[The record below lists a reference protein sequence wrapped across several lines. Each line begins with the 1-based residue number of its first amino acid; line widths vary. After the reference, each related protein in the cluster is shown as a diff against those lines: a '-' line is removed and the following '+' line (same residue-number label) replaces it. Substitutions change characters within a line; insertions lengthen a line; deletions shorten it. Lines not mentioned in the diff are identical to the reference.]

1 MTSRRADEFFLLQMG
16 KLRYN
21 GCNEED
27 LKKLFPKFRA
37 NLNKNLDSVV
47 SEVIAEVEKE
57 TINFLN
63 KKNDASET
71 YVDGIST
78 CIYLPDRER
87 GNLKLEFFCGKD
99 SSGND
104 IDVYTYYDIASIT
117 KLFTLL
123 LTFKLADEGY
133 IDLNDRVSKL
143 DDRFTGLE
151 DFTINDLLLLVG
163 EFETNGRVQDGKTA
177 EEANQILETIHLKSN
192 DRTQNKY
199 NDFGAIVLAKVI
211 ERVVSEKEGKEYK
224 FDEIMKKFITKDM
237 NDTHFNRNEIILNG
251 NIAGNGNKEG
261 LVHDPKTRALGGVSG
276 AAGIFTTTEDLRLL
290 ADELFKVNYKGIKS
304 LLTKQELIKIGSVT
318 FPNSPQ
324 SHKGLLGMY
333 QKNPDR
339 ETKWLTPLIYGDNT
353 FTAQGFTGAATT
365 YDFRNGIHNSFL
377 INSIKD
383 GQPKKPDGF
392 INEFKKYQYFI
403 VEKTMELLVSKRF
416 EEISKSRIDIDRK
429 IYINK

>member
-1 MTSRRADEFFLLQMG
+1 MKRADEFLIQELGLLLCNG
-16 KLRYN
+16 SDREDINRIAPKLQ
-21 GCNEED
+21 
-27 LKKLFPKFRA
+27 
-37 NLNKNLDSVV
+37 KNLDKPLEQLV
-47 SEVIAEVEKE
+47 SEIVKEIKEETKKFLEKRNE
-57 TINFLN
+57 QG
-63 KKNDASET
+63 ET
-71 YVDGIST
+71 YIDGIST
-78 CIYLPDRER
+78 CIYLADRDR
-87 GNLKLEFFCGKD
+87 GNLKLTFHSGID
-99 SSGND
+99 NSGND
-104 IDVYTYYDIASIT
+104 IDSSTFYDVASIT

-163 EFETNGRVQDGKTA
+163 EFETNGRVQEGKTV

-199 NDFGAIVLAKVI
+199 NDFGAIVLSKVI

-224 FDEIMKKFITKDM
+224 YDEIMKKFITKDM

-290 ADELFKVNYKGIKS
+290 ADEFFKVNYKGMKS
-304 LLTKQELIKIGSVT
+304 LLAKQELIKIGKVT

-324 SHKGLLGMY
+324 NNKGLLGMY

-339 ETKWLTPLIYGDNT
+339 DKKWLAPLIYGDNT
-353 FTAQGFTGAATT
+353 FTAQGFTGSAAT

-377 INSIKD
+377 VNSIKD
-383 GQPKKPDGF
+383 GEPKKPDGF
-392 INEFKKYQYFI
+392 IDEFKKYQYFI
-403 VEKTMELLVSKRF
+403 VEKTMELLVSKKF
-416 EEISKSRIDIDRK
+416 EETSKSRIDIDRK
-429 IYINK
+429 VYINK